1 MIAPDHTSGELNAS
15 GAQHANADLRSN
27 QSNPENMI
35 FRTRA
40 KNQVDLHKV
49 SQVDL
54 GLSHRTVQSCNG
66 PDKIIH
72 RVPWP
77 GASNLS
83 PRNRW
88 PTTKYKMKIRKL
100 AKFLEILLPFLLK
113 NDSTFVFSKGTNP
126 RKQRKTCWA
135 RGGALRAPFIL
146 IIILSR
152 GKYLYSKQIQNG
164 QGLRPLSVE
173 DTGNR
178 LSFKGQRFLVA
189 KVLERTRL

>member
-1 MIAPDHTSGELNAS
+1 
-15 GAQHANADLRSN
+15 
-27 QSNPENMI
+27 MI

-49 SQVDL
+49 CQVDL
-54 GLSHRTVQSCNG
+54 CLSHRTVRSCNG
-66 PDKIIH
+66 PEKIIH
-72 RVPWP
+72 HVPWP

-88 PTTKYKMKIRKL
+88 PTTKYKIKIRKL
-100 AKFLEILLPFLLK
+100 ANFLEILLPFLLK
-113 NDSTFVFSKGTNP
+113 IDSTCVFSKGTNSQ
-126 RKQRKTCWA
+126 KQRKTCWA
-135 RGGALRAPFIL
+135 RGGALRAPPRALIL
-146 IIILSR
+146 IIIILSR